1 MRLDDINAFIDVKR
15 AHDRMAKRAK
25 VFHDEDVQILNMS
38 DFREIATL
46 TDSSIKR
53 DPMSDGSGDAIFSI
67 NYRSTKFW
75 YMSRSGEVA

>member
-15 AHDRMAKRAK
+15 AHDRMAKR
-25 VFHDEDVQILNMS
+25 VSVYNDEDVQITSMS
-38 DFREIATL
+38 DFREIATI

-53 DPMSDGSGDAIFSI
+53 EPLNDGSGSAIFSI
-67 NYRSTKFW
+67 DYRNTKFW

>member
-15 AHDRMAKRAK
+15 AHDRMAKRVG
-25 VFHDEDVQILNMS
+25 VFCDEDVHITVMS
-38 DFREIATL
+38 EFREIATL

-53 DPMSDGSGDAIFSI
+53 EPIDTCDGSAIFSI
-67 NYRSTKFW
+67 NYRGTKFW

>member
-25 VFHDEDVQILNMS
+25 VFHDEDVQITSMS
-38 DFREIATL
+38 DFREIAVL

-53 DPMSDGSGDAIFSI
+53 EPLGDGSGDAIFSI
-67 NYRSTKFW
+67 DYRNTKFW